1 MFLPYKDI
9 ATFYKVASDEY
20 GRKKLV
26 TEYESVPVIFLQ
38 GIKVIQTGGQETLD
52 ADAVCYPDP
61 TSDFVLD
68 NFNRLEGMFIK
79 APLYG
84 VDDDDAWYRVESVTV
99 NRDHLLTN
107 TIDNILLVLK
117 KSAKLLNVS

>member
-1 MFLPYKDI
+1 MFLPYKDT

-26 TEYESVPVIFLQ
+26 TEYEDVPVIFLQ
-38 GIKVIQTGGQETLD
+38 GIKVIQSGGKETLD

-61 TSDFVLD
+61 ENDFVVS
-68 NFNRLEGMFIK
+68 NYNRLEGMFIK

-84 VDDDDAWYRVESVTV
+84 VDNDDAWYRVESATV

-107 TIDNILLVLK
+107 TIDNILLILK